1 MAAVVCTLGLALASC
16 SSSPS
21 SPGEPP
27 TIRVAFLQD
36 LTVPSHVDLVSPS
49 FLAFDMALHGALDEQ
64 GIDLEV
70 EVVQLDTEGD
80 PERAVAYA
88 NEIVADPTYVA
99 AVAAPFW
106 TEPPE
111 VAGILA
117 SGGLPTLSLSPQS
130 PPPAPIAGAELAA
143 AGLWHRFVPD
153 RSLEVETLAEVIE
166 RAVAPDDDEGQTRE
180 PVCILGEAWSY
191 STDLQQDLDAALPAS
206 VARIVPPG
214 IDLDAAIETIG
225 RGCGIVVW
233 TGSPDGAVE
242 LEAALPEGLQPVDLG
257 SEAVK
262 TVIPPTVPDHEG
274 VVVRAVTCPCV
285 DVSTSTASDVR
296 RFINAYQSAHGLAP
310 GIYAAEAWDAAH
322 ALAVPLAEGARDA
335 SEVAARFADLDAMDG
350 VARVYR
356 FDERGEVLDPHVDLF
371 AATGSRWLRLRDGQW
386 QRRSLETPR
395 ARFSRSS
402 SRGLH
407 SRPEARGRC
416 SCLPPRPIVRPTVW
430 GADHQRPG
438 REP

>member
-1 MAAVVCTLGLALASC
+1 
-16 SSSPS
+16 
-21 SPGEPP
+21 
-27 TIRVAFLQD
+27 VAFLQD

-49 FLAFDMALHGALDEQ
+49 FLAFDMALHGALEEQ

-70 EVVQLDTEGD
+70 EVVQMDTEGD

-88 NEIVADPTYVA
+88 NEILADPRFVA

-117 SGGLPTLSLSPQS
+117 SGGVPTLSVSPQS
-130 PPPAPIAGAELAA
+130 PPPAPIAGVEPAA

-153 RSLEVETLAEVIE
+153 RSLEVETLADVIE
-166 RAVAPDDDEGQTRE
+166 RAVAPDDGEGQTRE

-206 VARIVPPG
+206 VTRIVPPG
-214 IDLDAAIETIG
+214 IDLAATVEAVG
-225 RGCGIVVW
+225 RGCSFVVW

-242 LEAALPEGLQPVDLG
+242 LEAALPEGLPSVELG

-274 VVVRAVTCPCV
+274 VVVGVVTCPCV
-285 DVSTSTASDVR
+285 DVSTRTAPDVR
-296 RFINAYQSAHGLAP
+296 QFINAYQSAHGLAP

-322 ALAVPLAEGARDA
+322 ALAIPLAEGARDA
-335 SEVAARFADLDAMDG
+335 SEVAGRLVDLDALDG

-356 FDERGEVLDPHVDLF
+356 FDERGEVVHPRVDLYV
-371 AATGSRWLRLRDGQW
+371 AAGSRWLPLRD
-386 QRRSLETPR
+386 R
-395 ARFSRSS
+395 ATVAAV
-402 SRGLH
+402 
-407 SRPEARGRC
+407 ARNPSG
-416 SCLPPRPIVRPTVW
+416 TVF
-430 GADHQRPG
+430 P
-438 REP
+438 